1 MIKYNL
7 VKNGD
12 ESNLTAF
19 IDGEMYIA
27 SGDHPNFDRI
37 VQGVISDDHSVADLF
52 DVSRS
57 IATKFERLSERV
69 MVAHGHVYFDGEE
82 VNNTLTSQILRFMD
96 EGVDNFMPLVN
107 FFEKVSTNPNDHSRE
122 NLYRWLDASDFT
134 ITPDVDIVGYKAVH
148 KNEEGDNFRSIHSGN
163 NTVMVNGES
172 TTGYVTQ
179 AVGDVVEMPRG
190 SVDFNPG
197 AGCSTGLHVGTY
209 EYASSFGGNAATLL
223 QVIVNPR
230 DVVSV
235 PTDSGDSKMRVCRY
249 RIQDIIREQIQS
261 PLWGVEPYDDEEEHP
276 DDEEYCP
283 DCGGAY
289 YYDECDCVDF

>member
-82 VNNTLTSQILRFMD
+82 VNNSLTSQILRFMD
-96 EGVDNFMPLVN
+96 EGVDDFMPLVN
-107 FFEKVSTNPNDHSRE
+107 FFEKVSTNPNPHSRDH
-122 NLYRWLDASDFT
+122 LYRWLDASDFT
-134 ITPDVDIVGYKAVH
+134 ITPDGDIVGYKAVY
-148 KNEEGDNFRSIHSGN
+148 KREDEDNFQSIHAGS
-163 NTVMVNGES
+163 NTVLVNGES
-172 TTGYVTQ
+172 TTGHVTQ
-179 AVGDVVEMPRG
+179 AIGDVVEMPRG
-190 SVDFNPG
+190 SVHFDPG
-197 AGCSTGLHVGTY
+197 VGCSTGLHVGTY
-209 EYASSFGGNAATLL
+209 QYASSFGGDRATLL

-261 PLWGVEPYDDEEEHP
+261 PLWWGSEPYDDE
-276 DDEEYCP
+276 DYCP

-289 YYDECDCVDF
+289 YYGECDCVDF